1 MYICIYIHIY
11 VYIYGFFFHSV
22 MPKEYGCDVRLET
35 TESHVLL
42 SMTRMMDWHKSP
54 QKDEQTL
61 SKCFTN

>member
-1 MYICIYIHIY
+1 MSIYIHTHIY
-11 VYIYGFFFHSV
+11 IHTYFISV